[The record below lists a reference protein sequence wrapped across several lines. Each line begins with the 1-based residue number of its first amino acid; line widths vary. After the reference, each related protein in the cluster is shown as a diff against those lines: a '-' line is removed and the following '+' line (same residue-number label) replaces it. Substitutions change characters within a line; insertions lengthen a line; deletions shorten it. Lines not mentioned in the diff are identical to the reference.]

1 MTTTRLQKIDALA
14 AQLHEG
20 QTRNNSDLPY
30 ITHPRAVMN
39 IATQGS
45 SMKYNDK
52 FVEHVA
58 AVALLHDTLE
68 DTDVG
73 QTRLFD
79 LVMGCGWSSIETNAI
94 VHDVSLLT
102 RLNKS
107 QPILDYL
114 RGIKG
119 SFAAVIVKR
128 ADLEHNLSDLKPGNL
143 RDKYHLCLD
152 FLPELP

>member
-39 IATQGS
+39 IATQLPRT
-45 SMKYNDK
+45 KFYHET

-58 AVALLHDTLE
+58 AVALLHDVLE

-79 LVMGCGWSSIETNAI
+79 LVMECGWSSNETNAI

-102 RLNKS
+102 RLSKS

-119 SFAAVIVKR
+119 GSFAATIVKR
-128 ADLEHNLSDLKPGNL
+128 ADIEHNLSDLKPGNL
-143 RDKYHLCLD
+143 RDKYHLCLN
-152 FLPELP
+152 FLE

>member
-1 MTTTRLQKIDALA
+1 MVSESLEGNVLDSENFVKRIEFDIT
-14 AQLHEG
+14 QLKKK
-20 QTRNNSDLPY
+20 NKLS
-30 ITHPRAVMN
+30 
-39 IATQGS
+39 
-45 SMKYNDK
+45 

-58 AVALLHDTLE
+58 AVALLHNVLE

-79 LVMGCGWSSIETNAI
+79 LVMECGWSSNETNAI

-102 RLNKS
+102 RLSKS

-119 SFAAVIVKR
+119 GSFAATIVKR
-128 ADLEHNLSDLKPGNL
+128 ADIEHNLSDLKPGNL
-143 RDKYHLCLD
+143 RDKYHLCLN
-152 FLPELP
+152 FLE